1 MRNRLLRFVVFALAL
16 MQTFFADAQR
26 PFATLEHE
34 GTMTAYYGVNA
45 MVEAIAVASHG
56 DIITL
61 SPGQFNT
68 PNPNSTYVISKA
80 VTIRGAG
87 MIADTANRVERTII
101 NGYINLDIPFETA
114 QCLSLEGLYFNSSI
128 SYTRLKQPLFK
139 KCYIPQIYYSGN
151 SAVMTSSRMRNATFI
166 NCIIAVFRNQARNL
180 GDTLL
185 VWTNT
190 GTQFINC
197 VVSYGNNAIGQ
208 TYSSETLVNCI
219 IQLPAAGCN
228 SKTIRNSIIY
238 GNSYDGAVG
247 SSCEYCIG
255 IAFSASYN
263 YFNSELYPTRH
274 LYNYSSMS
282 NVFQSFDWNN
292 ATIYNG
298 TGVNYHMRD
307 NVANSRLGDDGTE
320 IGIYGGT
327 HPFDPRVVR
336 HTVTVPSTPNEQG
349 ILNIQINTIS
359 E

>member
-1 MRNRLLRFVVFALAL
+1 MKNRLLGFAVFALAL
-16 MQTFFADAQR
+16 LQTFFADAQR

-34 GTMTAYYGVNA
+34 GTVTAYYGVNA
-45 MVEAIAVASHG
+45 MVEAIAAAAHG

-68 PNPNSTYVISKA
+68 PNTNSTYVISKA

-87 MIADTANRVERTII
+87 MIADTANRVERTFI
-101 NGYINLDIPFETA
+101 NGHIEIDIPFETA
-114 QCLSLEGLYFNSSI
+114 QYLSLEGLYFNSSI

-166 NCIIAVFRNQARNL
+166 NCIIADFRNQARNL

-190 GTQFINC
+190 GTQFINS
-197 VVSYGNNAIGQ
+197 VVSYSYNAYNN

-219 IQLPAAGCN
+219 IQLPAAACN
-228 SKTIRNSIIY
+228 AKTIRNSVIY
-238 GNSYDGAVG
+238 GIPSYDGVNG

-255 IAFSASYN
+255 ISSTGDIF
-263 YFNSELYPTRH
+263 FNSVLYPTRH
-274 LYNYSSMS
+274 LYNYSNMS

-298 TGVNYHMRD
+298 TGVNYHLRD